1 MKNTANIFVDENRIL
16 ACIVNIIKNG
26 IESIDIKGKI
36 EILAEVKDN
45 IAILK
50 IGNNGKVIPK
60 EKQKEIFNIGS
71 QQKLPARVLVYVFV
85 KNT

>member
-60 EKQKEIFNIGS
+60 EKQKRN
-71 QQKLPARVLVYVFV
+71 L
-85 KNT
+85 